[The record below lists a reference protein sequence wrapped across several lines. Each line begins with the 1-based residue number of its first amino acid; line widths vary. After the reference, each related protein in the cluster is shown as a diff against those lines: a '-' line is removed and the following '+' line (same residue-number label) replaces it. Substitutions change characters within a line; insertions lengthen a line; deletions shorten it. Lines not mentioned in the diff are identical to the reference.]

1 METLF
6 LRTPLGDSEI
16 SERRHALDRWQR
28 TALIVIGKGKQLS
41 ELHHE
46 LRKMP
51 EGLETILHAL
61 IEKGLVKPASDR
73 SLLLTAEAT
82 PNVTHPLKE
91 IRRYLAYL
99 IGIIENADATAALSL
114 TITLKK
120 ASSLDEIASLYPVFH
135 ESLQKICGK
144 DETQRLLGKIE
155 ILGANLT

>member
-51 EGLETILHAL
+51 EKLEVILYAL
-61 IEKGLVKPASDR
+61 TEKGLIKPGSEF
-73 SLLLTAEAT
+73 SLPQPSEAVTKTT
-82 PNVTHPLKE
+82 PPLRE
-91 IRRYLAYL
+91 IRRYFAYL
-99 IGIIENADATAALSL
+99 IGMIENADASTALSL
-114 TITLKK
+114 TIKLKK
-120 ASSLDEIASLYPVFH
+120 SITSDDIAALYPVFH
-135 ESLQKICGK
+135 ESLRKICGE
-144 DETQRLLGKIE
+144 DEAQRLIGKIDT
-155 ILGANLT
+155 LDVN

>member
-1 METLF
+1 METLI

-51 EGLETILHAL
+51 ERLETILHAL
-61 IEKGLVKPASDR
+61 TEKGLIKPDLEL
-73 SLLLTAEAT
+73 SLPQPIEAITKTT
-82 PNVTHPLKE
+82 PPLRE
-91 IRRYLAYL
+91 VRRYLAYL
-99 IGIIENADATAALSL
+99 IGMIENADATTALSL

-120 ASSLDEIASLYPVFH
+120 ATTPDDIAALYPVFH
-135 ESLQKICGK
+135 ESLRKICDA
-144 DETQRLLGKIE
+144 DEAQRLLGKIDT
-155 ILGANLT
+155 LDVN

>member
-51 EGLETILHAL
+51 QGLETILHAL
-61 IEKGLVKPASDR
+61 IDKGLVKPASGL
-73 SLLLTAEAT
+73 SLPQAAEAT
-82 PNVTHPLKE
+82 SNATYPLKE

-135 ESLQKICGK
+135 ERLQKICGE
-144 DETQRLLGKIE
+144 DEAQRLLEKIE
-155 ILGANLT
+155 TLDAN

>member
-1 METLF
+1 METLI

-16 SERRHALDRWQR
+16 SARGHALDRWQR

-51 EGLETILHAL
+51 EKLEVILYAL
-61 IEKGLVKPASDR
+61 TEKGLIKPASEF
-73 SLLLTAEAT
+73 SLPQPSEAVTKTT
-82 PNVTHPLKE
+82 PPLRE

-99 IGIIENADATAALSL
+99 IGMIENADATTALSL

-120 ASSLDEIASLYPVFH
+120 ATPDDIAALYPVFH
-135 ESLQKICGK
+135 ESLRKICGE
-144 DETQRLLGKIE
+144 DEAQRLLGKIDT
-155 ILGANLT
+155 LNVN